1 MTTQGIVLSLLD
13 QVPTPPDY
21 QMPAGLSEPELAR
34 FEGRTGLT
42 IPSSVREW
50 LKMVN
55 GALIG
60 PGGTYGIR
68 PRETWLDIESLLGEH
83 VRWMELGWIPGVGD
97 GAGNHERCYGVKR

>member
-42 IPSSVREW
+42 SPSSVREW

-68 PRETWLDIESLLGEH
+68 PRETWLDIESL
-83 VRWMELGWIPGVGD
+83 VW
-97 GAGNHERCYGVKR
+97 AYT